1 MRLSKI
7 KLSGFKSFVDPTTIA
22 FPGNLTGIVGP
33 NGCGKSNILDAV
45 RWVLGEGSAKT
56 LRGDSMADVIFNGS
70 SARMPVGQA
79 SVEVTFDNT
88 DATLGGPYAGY
99 AEVAVRRTVS
109 RDGTSQYFLNNA
121 RCRRKDITQIL
132 LGTGVGSHGYS
143 IIEQGMISRLVEA
156 KPEELRALLE
166 EAAGIS
172 KYKERRRETERR
184 IRHAR
189 ENLERLGDL
198 REEVD
203 KQLRHLQRQARAA
216 ARYKALKAEQRRVAA
231 QLLVLRLMRL
241 KDEMRGEEV
250 RRQHK
255 QSTLDA
261 ALAAQRSAEAAIE
274 RLRAELDERSDAF
287 GDVQGGYYK
296 VQAEIARL
304 QQSIR
309 HRKELRKRQQEDLEA
324 IDTQLTEIETHIESD
339 RVDIEAFDRA
349 LSELDPALE
358 QAQCTHRASLEALR
372 EAEAAA
378 AASRERYQA
387 LTDALAEAQGHEQLQ
402 TAKREHL
409 HDEHRRVEQQ
419 RRKLAGE
426 RTALSSDELK
436 QRLEALVG
444 DEATLGA
451 ACRQA
456 QGALDTVWQQIRT
469 LQGRERKLA
478 ERLEQTRTALHHDS
492 GRLASLEALQRAALG
507 SNADAVNRWLDAR
520 QLGSEPRLA
529 QRLAVEPGWELA
541 VETVLGSYLQAVCV
555 EGIEALAE
563 SLSDLAEGSL
573 TLLGAGDG
581 ESAPQPD
588 AAPGVAPSLSGYVR
602 GPGVARLLDGVR
614 TAGSTAQ
621 AIELRSHLAP
631 HESVV
636 TRQGL
641 WLGADFVRIN
651 RSDDPRAGVL
661 SRGDAIKRLGEVIV
675 AARGRAQRLEQGLA
689 DARARLEALEAER
702 ADAQTESTRC
712 QQRYTQVRGDL
723 EGARTSLEQ
732 AQARAEA
739 LARTAGD
746 LDAERLTLA
755 GEFTDCEAALRSA
768 GEHRSELESSR
779 DALKQLGERHEADLK
794 QARERAEDDREG
806 AQTLAMKIES
816 GRSARQSAAAAL
828 ERVRGQ
834 QAQLAKRR
842 AELHAQWQTA
852 AGPLIE
858 ETRCLETRLGEH
870 QAVERRLAA
879 ARTAMEAVEARLGEA
894 AQRRSDQEPGIK
906 AAREA
911 VEEAGLAV
919 RAIEVRAETLAE
931 ALNRTGFEFSALA
944 EELDEQATVE
954 AWEAS
959 AEQLERRI
967 LRLGDPNLAAIHEFE
982 QQSERKAYLDS
993 QFTDLTEALET
1004 LERAIRKI
1012 DRETRTRFKETFDAA
1027 NAGLG
1032 RLFPRLY
1039 GGGHAF
1045 LELAGDD
1052 LLNSGVTV
1060 MARPP
1065 GKRISTIHL
1074 LSGGEKALTAV
1085 ALVFSIFELNPAPFC
1100 LLDEVDAPLD
1110 DANVGRF
1117 SEIVREMAQRVQF
1130 VLITHNKATMETVH
1144 RLVGVTMNEPGVSR
1158 LVAVDMDE
1166 AVQLAAM

>member
-109 RDGTSQYFLNNA
+109 RDGTSQYFLNNT

-132 LGTGVGSHGYS
+132 LGTGVGSHGYC

-156 KPEELRALLE
+156 KPEELRGLLE

-172 KYKERRRETERR
+172 KYKERRRETEHR

-216 ARYKALKAEQRRVAA
+216 ERYKALKAEQRRVEA

-250 RRQHK
+250 RRQHE
-255 QSTLDA
+255 QTTLDA
-261 ALAAQRSAEAAIE
+261 VLAGQRSTEAAIE
-274 RLRAELDERSDAF
+274 RLRAELAERSDTF
-287 GDVQGGYYK
+287 GDIQGGYYK
-296 VQAEIARL
+296 IQAEIARL

-309 HRKELRKRQQEDLEA
+309 HRKELRKRQQQDLEA
-324 IDTQLTEIETHIESD
+324 VDAQLTEIQAHIESD

-349 LSELDPALE
+349 LSELGPAVE
-358 QAQCTHRASLEALR
+358 QAQCTHRASLEALG

-402 TAKREHL
+402 TARREHL
-409 HDEHRRVEQQ
+409 HDERRRVEQQ

-426 RTALSSDELK
+426 RAALSSEEFE
-436 QRLEALVG
+436 QRLEVLVG
-444 DEATLGA
+444 EEATLGA

-456 QGALDTVWQQIRT
+456 QGVLDTVWQQIRT
-469 LQGRERKLA
+469 LQGQQRELV
-478 ERLEQTRTALHHDS
+478 ERLEQTRTALHRDS
-492 GRLASLEALQRAALG
+492 GRLTSLEALQRAALG
-507 SNADAVNRWLDAR
+507 SNPDAVSRWLEAR

-529 QRLAVEPGWELA
+529 QRLVVEPGWELA

-563 SLSDLAEGSL
+563 GLSDLAEGSL
-573 TLLGAGDG
+573 TLLDAGSD

-588 AAPGVAPSLSGYVR
+588 AAPSLVDYVR

-614 TAGSTAQ
+614 TAESTAQ
-621 AIELRSHLAP
+621 AVELRRQLAP

-636 TRQGL
+636 TPQGL
-641 WLGADFVRIN
+641 WLGADFARVN
-651 RSDDPRAGVL
+651 RSDDPRAGIL
-661 SRGDAIKRLGEVIV
+661 GRGDEIKRMGEVI
-675 AARGRAQRLEQGLA
+675 AAGRERARRLEQALA

-702 ADAQTESTRC
+702 ADAQTESTRR
-712 QQRYTQVRGDL
+712 QQRYTQTKGEL

-739 LARTAGD
+739 LERTAVD
-746 LDAERLTLA
+746 LDAERRTLA
-755 GEFTDCEAALRSA
+755 AALTDCEAALRSA
-768 GEHRSELESSR
+768 GEHRGQLESSR
-779 DALKQLGERHEADLK
+779 DALKRLDERHETDLK
-794 QARERAEDDREG
+794 QARERAADDRDRVQ
-806 AQTLAMKIES
+806 AVAMKVES

-828 ERVRGQ
+828 ERVRAQ
-834 QAQLAKRR
+834 QAHLAKRR
-842 AELHAQWQTA
+842 AELHAQWQSA
-852 AGPLIE
+852 AGPLTE
-858 ETRCLETRLGEH
+858 EERCLETRLGEH
-870 QAVERRLAA
+870 QSVERRLAA
-879 ARTAMEAVEARLGEA
+879 ARTAMEAVEAQLGEA
-894 AQRRSDQEPGIK
+894 AQRRADQEPGVT

-919 RAIEVRAETLAE
+919 RAIEVRTETLAE
-931 ALNRTGFEFSALA
+931 ALNRTGFDAAALA
-944 EELDEQATVE
+944 EGLDDQATVE
-954 AWEAS
+954 DWEAS
-959 AEQLERRI
+959 VEQLGRRI
-967 LRLGDPNLAAIHEFE
+967 RRLGDPNLAAIHEFE

-1045 LELAGDD
+1045 LELDGDD